1 MVGFLVLNLAG
12 EGTVGV
18 AVDEY
23 EIGWWMDPVIWGR
36 GYAREGG
43 AAVCD
48 EALLTLHAPTVIARI
63 QPANTRSVAVAQSLG
78 LTHDFDTTG
87 RTNELVSVYRKSTP
101 DPA

>member
-1 MVGFLVLNLAG
+1 
-12 EGTVGV
+12 
-18 AVDEY
+18 
-23 EIGWWMDPVIWGR
+23 
-36 GYAREGG
+36 
-43 AAVCD
+43 
-48 EALLTLHAPTVIARI
+48 VIARI